1 MKVTCNI
8 CARDKNILSATQS
21 FPSPVYSS
29 SFFSFCTLFEC
40 AWEPP
45 HWGVLTQC
53 ICLLLKSISPQASQ
67 HPYNTAVVLSIV
79 KAFLFKSSHPH
90 VLVLADVKTRWPQ
103 ACHAEKTQALISH
116 LGTRQSLLAGL
127 FFFFHFAK
135 SYEIL
140 CFISFPKMI
149 VLMTAALTPNLYEK
163 ADKRYRR
170 LMIFNFTVIF
180 SCSLWI
186 GQMDTPSRQRQ
197 VATRTLIMGNGERMD
212 APFG

>member
-1 MKVTCNI
+1 MSCRKDSGLNLTFGNKAIITSRV
-8 CARDKNILSATQS
+8 
-21 FPSPVYSS
+21 
-29 SFFSFCTLFEC
+29 FF
-40 AWEPP
+40 
-45 HWGVLTQC
+45 
-53 ICLLLKSISPQASQ
+53 
-67 HPYNTAVVLSIV
+67 
-79 KAFLFKSSHPH
+79 
-90 VLVLADVKTRWPQ
+90 
-103 ACHAEKTQALISH
+103 
-116 LGTRQSLLAGL
+116 

-170 LMIFNFTVIF
+170 FMIFNFTVIF

-186 GQMDTPSRQRQ
+186 GQMDTPSRQRK